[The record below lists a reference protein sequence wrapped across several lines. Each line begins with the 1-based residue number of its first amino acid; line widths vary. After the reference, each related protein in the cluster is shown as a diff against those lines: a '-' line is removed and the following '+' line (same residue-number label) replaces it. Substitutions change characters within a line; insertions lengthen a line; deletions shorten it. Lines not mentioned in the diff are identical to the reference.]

1 MRLSD
6 SAPDMLD
13 IAFDLKGSS
22 VPAGYAFALW
32 DEVVRCLPWLEAEKF
47 AGILPLRT
55 AASGGNMLLPQR
67 TKLVLRLPSRLAL
80 QARQL
85 SGQELD
91 VGGSA
96 LRVGEAKEKPLQ
108 PHPTLHAQLVESGS
122 EEKEFLADMEKQLR
136 EMEVA
141 CKLICGMRHTL
152 TGARQSVAGYSLVLH
167 DLKPDASL
175 QIQRAG
181 LGGQRRYGCGIFVP
195 YKAISGLG
203 S

>member
-1 MRLSD
+1 
-6 SAPDMLD
+6 MLE
-13 IAFDLKGSS
+13 IAFDLKGSF

-32 DEVVRCLPWLEAEKF
+32 DEVARCLPWLDAEKF
-47 AGILPLRT
+47 AGILPLRA

-67 TKLVLRLPSRLAL
+67 TKLVLRLPSGLAP
-80 QARQL
+80 QARLL
-85 SGQELD
+85 SGEELD
-91 VGGSA
+91 VEGSV
-96 LRVGEAKEKPLQ
+96 LRVGEAREKPLQ
-108 PHPTLHAQLVESGS
+108 PHPTLHAQLVESSG
-122 EEKEFLADMEKQLR
+122 EEKEFLADIENQLR

-141 CKLICGMRHTL
+141 CKLICGMRHTVM
-152 TGARQSVAGYSLVLH
+152 GAKQSVAGYSLVLH

-181 LGGQRRYGCGIFVP
+181 LGGKRRYGCGIFVP